1 MPLSSPGTP
10 FSFAL
15 PPAVSLSSDPP
26 SFNTVFYITY
36 KLGNPTEHGEKMS
49 VKTEEVTKRVMDLVI
64 DGAGLWVG
72 RKVSE
77 FLKPYTK
84 RTLREYNDA
93 VIKIGLS
100 FIDVVL
106 PKIKEVPYVR
116 FWLQLWGRDGVS
128 DVLKVVVDKATD
140 CWATDPNTIHCVN
153 FDALPDA
160 VYIDGTKKARDTDYT
175 VSGAPEDFDILLKTA
190 LTSGAHDLVVA
201 GLRKS
206 FSGKIY
212 V

>member
-1 MPLSSPGTP
+1 
-10 FSFAL
+10 
-15 PPAVSLSSDPP
+15 
-26 SFNTVFYITY
+26 VFYITY
-36 KLGNPTEHGEKMS
+36 KLGNPTGLGEKMS
-49 VKTEEVTKRVMDLVI
+49 VKTEEVTKRIVDLVI
-64 DGAGLWVG
+64 DGFGLWVG
-72 RKVSE
+72 RKIPE
-77 FLKPYTK
+77 LAKPYTK
-84 RTLREYNDA
+84 KTLREYNDA

-106 PKIKEVPYVR
+106 PKIREVPYVR

-153 FDALPDA
+153 FDAVPDA
-160 VYIDGTKKARDTDYT
+160 VYIDGAKKAEDTDYT
-175 VSGAPEDFDILLKTA
+175 VSGTPEEFDILLKTA
-190 LTSGAHDLVVA
+190 LTSGTHDLVVA

-206 FSGKIY
+206 FSGKIH

>member
-1 MPLSSPGTP
+1 
-10 FSFAL
+10 
-15 PPAVSLSSDPP
+15 
-26 SFNTVFYITY
+26 
-36 KLGNPTEHGEKMS
+36 MS
-49 VKTEEVTKRVMDLVI
+49 AKTEEITKRIMDLVI

-72 RKVSE
+72 RKVPE

-84 RTLREYNDA
+84 KTLREYNDA

-100 FIDVVL
+100 FVDAVL
-106 PKIKEVPYVR
+106 PKIREVPYLR

-160 VYIDGTKKARDTDYT
+160 VYIDGVKITADRDYT
-175 VSGAPEDFDILLKTA
+175 ISGAPEEFDILLKTA
-190 LTSGAHDLVVA
+190 LTSGAHDLVVV

-206 FSGKIY
+206 FSGKIH